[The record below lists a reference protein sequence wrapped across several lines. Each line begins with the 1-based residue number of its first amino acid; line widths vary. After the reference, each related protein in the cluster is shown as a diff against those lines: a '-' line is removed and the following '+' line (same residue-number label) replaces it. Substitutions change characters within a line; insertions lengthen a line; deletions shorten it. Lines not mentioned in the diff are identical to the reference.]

1 MTVWGMV
8 AAVGEATLSARGR
21 VDQAGLCARAGVG
34 WGEGERETG
43 ARSRTAWGCGA
54 LCQRV
59 DVGGCDDGGEE
70 EEGEGAVRDDRS
82 ERGGQAQSEQWCGG
96 PEEQPAATWCG

>member
-1 MTVWGMV
+1 M
-8 AAVGEATLSARGR
+8 
-21 VDQAGLCARAGVG
+21 
-34 WGEGERETG
+34 GEGVRETG
-43 ARSRTAWGCGA
+43 ARSRTARGCGA
-54 LCQRV
+54 LRQRV